1 MPLSHTV
8 HLSQS
13 QFLQAHKP
21 TLAKMSKKQMSVEIF
36 FEKEE
41 RSNDEAAEDLKTANK
56 KKVAFKRRYQE
67 SFLNYGF
74 IATGNSYSPGLLF
87 IILSN
92 EAMKPS
98 KLLHHMETKHP
109 ALKDKPLEFFKR
121 KKNHEHKEEKQLLK
135 ATISSNVSAWR
146 VSFLVANYI
155 AKARKPF
162 TIGEELIWTAVRT
175 FVVNF

>member
-1 MPLSHTV
+1 MITYDE
-8 HLSQS
+8 
-13 QFLQAHKP
+13 FE
-21 TLAKMSKKQMSVEIF
+21 QMV
-36 FEKEE
+36 KEE
-41 RSNDEAAEDLKTANK
+41 LSLLPDYVREDLSGGVLIDPTAYLHP
-56 KKVAFKRRYQE
+56 ARAADDLYI
-67 SFLNYGF
+67 LG
-74 IATGNSYSPGLLF
+74 TYSRGGYMGKQ
-87 IILSN
+87 IILYYGSFMA
-92 EAMKPS
+92 AMGYATRAAIQNQVRET
-98 KLLHHMETKHP
+98 LRHEFLHHMETKHP